1 MLRALDGPALMHS
14 CLHHTAC
21 TQLVLCEGAGSCTH
35 IQPAHSPTHNLPP
48 GLQMMAPGG
57 QPMFMVRPMGP
68 GQQGMPMPMQASLGA
83 KGLFFHVIRGGTL
96 VGSWWT
102 TGSSAGR
109 RALGLAC
116 HPDCSMLV
124 G

>member
-1 MLRALDGPALMHS
+1 
-14 CLHHTAC
+14 
-21 TQLVLCEGAGSCTH
+21 
-35 IQPAHSPTHNLPP
+35 
-48 GLQMMAPGG
+48 
-57 QPMFMVRPMGP
+57 MFMVRPMGP

-109 RALGLAC
+109 RPLGLAC
-116 HPDCSMLV
+116 HPACSMLLDEPV
-124 G
+124 AVWCGLFPSASASVLPC